1 MNANF
6 ENMSLDELK
15 SLKKDLDKAIDT
27 YENRKKAEARK
38 LLDEHAQKLGFKLEE
53 LVTDKPMKSKKSVAP
68 KYQNPS
74 DTNQKWTGRGRK
86 PKFVTEHL
94 NNGGKLED
102 LLIR

>member
-27 YENRKKAEARK
+27 YENRKKTEARK

-53 LVTDKPMKSKKSVAP
+53 LVTDKPKKSITP